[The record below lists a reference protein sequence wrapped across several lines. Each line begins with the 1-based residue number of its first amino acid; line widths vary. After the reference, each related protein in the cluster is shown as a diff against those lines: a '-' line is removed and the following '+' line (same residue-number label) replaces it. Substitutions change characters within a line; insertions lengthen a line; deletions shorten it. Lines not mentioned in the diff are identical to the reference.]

1 MFFSSSTRT
10 FLFIAGLPVFA
21 GSPAVQGIEN
31 FYKVGEHVYRGAQP
45 TDAGFSY
52 LAKIGVKMVID
63 LREHDERSIAE
74 QRTVTASGMQ
84 YVNVPMTGLTPPTEA
99 EISKILALLEDE
111 TSGSVFV
118 HCKQGVDRTG
128 TVIAAYRIDHDRWD
142 NARALSEAK
151 SAGIHLFQKPRKD
164 WIQRFHPLTV
174 EAKGIAKPAEASGVK
189 TASTATDAAQNS
201 ALVPAA
207 APADANR

>member
-1 MFFSSSTRT
+1 MFFSSSNRF

-21 GSPAVQGIEN
+21 GSSVQGIEN

-74 QRTVTASGMQ
+74 ERTVTASGMQ
-84 YVNVPMTGLTPPTEA
+84 YLNVPMTGLTPPTEA

-111 TSGSVFV
+111 ASGPVFV

-128 TVIAAYRIDHDRWD
+128 TVIAAYRIDNDRWD
-142 NARALSEAK
+142 NAQALSEAK
-151 SAGIHLFQKPRKD
+151 SAGIHFFQKPRKD
-164 WIQRFHPLTV
+164 WIQKFHPLTA
-174 EAKGIAKPAEASGVK
+174 EAKGIAKPVENGVK
-189 TASTATDAAQNS
+189 TAAATDAAQN
-201 ALVPAA
+201 LVQV
-207 APADANR
+207 DANR

>member
-1 MFFSSSTRT
+1 MLFPSSSRT

-21 GSPAVQGIEN
+21 GAPVQGIEN

-45 TDAGFSY
+45 TDAGFNY
-52 LAKIGVKMVID
+52 LAKIGIKMVID

-111 TSGSVFV
+111 TSGPVFV

-128 TVIAAYRIDHDRWD
+128 AVIAAYRIDHDRWD

-151 SAGIHLFQKPRKD
+151 SAGIHIFQKPRKD
-164 WIQRFHPLTV
+164 WIQKFHPLTE
-174 EAKGIAKPAEASGVK
+174 EAKGIAKPSEADGVK
-189 TASTATDAAQNS
+189 TTAIATDAAQNS
-201 ALVPAA
+201 APV
-207 APADANR
+207 DSNR